1 MKGVTEI
8 DTWEVS
14 DYYSEGAQSAQMVNT
29 QQQAA
34 E

>member
-1 MKGVTEI
+1 MKSVTEI
-8 DTWEVS
+8 DTWDVS

-29 QQQAA
+29 QQAA